1 MMKKIA
7 TFLVLFMA
15 IGYTQANA
23 QYIFGASY
31 EVRSDE
37 PTNGFG
43 LHFQNDFTVVPMLLD
58 VGFRFQTSFYNEKY
72 NTLRD
77 LGSDDLQNVRQ
88 DDTAYDF
95 GLGVIATASAGF
107 VAPYVGLGIGYE
119 VFNRDTSFNANGGSA
134 IVTESSS
141 DNGLYYYGAVGVGVS
156 AIPILRPFVE
166 YRYRGVT
173 STDFMPSEYGTW
185 AFGVQLR
192 F

>member
-58 VGFRFQTSFYNEKY
+58 VGFRFQTSFYNEQY
-72 NTLRD
+72 NARLQD
-77 LGSDDLQNVRQ
+77 LEVRQ

-95 GLGVIATASAGF
+95 GLGIIATASAGF
-107 VAPYVGLGIGYE
+107 VAPYVGVGLGYE
-119 VFNRDTSFNANGGSA
+119 VFNRDTRFSGNGGA
-134 IVTESSS
+134 MITESDS

-156 AIPILRPFVE
+156 AIPVLRPFVE

>member
-7 TFLVLFMA
+7 TFLVLFLA

-43 LHFQNDFTVVPMLLD
+43 LHFQNDFTVIPMLLD

-72 NTLRD
+72 NTSLQD
-77 LGSDDLQNVRQ
+77 LEIRQ
-88 DDTAYDF
+88 EDTSYDF
-95 GLGVIATASAGF
+95 GLGIIATASAGF
-107 VAPYVGLGIGYE
+107 VAPYVGVGIGYE
-119 VFNRDTSFNANGGSA
+119 VFNRDSSFSANGGSA
-134 IVTESSS
+134 ITTMSES
-141 DNGLYYYGAVGVGVS
+141 DNGLYYYGAVGAGVT
-156 AIPILRPFVE
+156 ILPVIRPFVE

-173 STDFMPSEYGTW
+173 STDFMPSDYGTW